1 MPNIQFNPKIS
12 YLKNSSILFLTKKQI
27 TAIKTLKLDV
37 CLKDQLVS
45 LVTLQRFSAEQGEII
60 PLFIKQ
66 SLVLIVGLGDDQ
78 KISKTSLRVAVKQ
91 AIESPHLKGLA
102 SLHVFPHANDD
113 ETIFGMIEGILVGSY
128 TWQKYIE
135 PVKGKKSLATVVIA
149 ASFKSIY
156 AQRITICGGVN
167 YTRDL
172 VNDNADV
179 VHSLLMEDEL
189 KRLVKGQTNIRLEIL
204 KEKDLKKKGLN
215 LLLAVNRA
223 SQYPPRLMI
232 AHYQGGKKGSE
243 DLAIIGKGI
252 TFDTGGLN
260 LKPTGSIESMREDM
274 AGAAAV
280 LGILKNVLSLG
291 IKKNILFVVAIAENA
306 IGKAAYKP
314 GDVIKAYNGKTVE
327 IANTDAEGR
336 LVLADAIA
344 YVVKNYKPAR
354 MIDLATLTGACPV
367 ALGNDY
373 TGLMSN
379 DDKFA
384 QKLLDVGQKT
394 DDRTWRLPLYPELK
408 THLKSQY
415 ADLKSTG
422 IPRGIGGTISAAEFL
437 HQFVGEAKWVHL
449 DIAGTAFA
457 EGQGRLY
464 FNYGAT
470 GSGVRLVTE
479 FLQD

>member
-1 MPNIQFNPKIS
+1 
-12 YLKNSSILFLTKKQI
+12 
-27 TAIKTLKLDV
+27 
-37 CLKDQLVS
+37 
-45 LVTLQRFSAEQGEII
+45 
-60 PLFIKQ
+60 
-66 SLVLIVGLGDDQ
+66 
-78 KISKTSLRVAVKQ
+78 
-91 AIESPHLKGLA
+91 
-102 SLHVFPHANDD
+102 
-113 ETIFGMIEGILVGSY
+113 
-128 TWQKYIE
+128 
-135 PVKGKKSLATVVIA
+135 
-149 ASFKSIY
+149 
-156 AQRITICGGVN
+156 
-167 YTRDL
+167 
-172 VNDNADV
+172 
-179 VHSLLMEDEL
+179 MEDEL